1 MISFRK
7 LTIVTLSL
15 LIFAGCEMT
24 PKNDVV
30 SITNEVVK
38 RPFDEW
44 PAFYKQLEKKGRITP
59 EKCK

>member
-1 MISFRK
+1 MILFGR
-7 LTIVTLSL
+7 LTIAALFII
-15 LIFAGCEMT
+15 IFSGCEIT

-38 RPFDEW
+38 RPFNEW

-59 EKCK
+59 